1 MSARFQ
7 RRHLEDIQRR
17 LMAARE
23 SLGILEEQ
31 VAVWNE
37 ALEEARIRSLVS
49 ETPQPQADYS
59 ELQKHVTV
67 ANEELSRRRK
77 DVANLLRDRDEL
89 LRDYSPTEDS

>member
-1 MSARFQ
+1 
-7 RRHLEDIQRR
+7 
-17 LMAARE
+17 MAARE

>member
-1 MSARFQ
+1 MSARSQ